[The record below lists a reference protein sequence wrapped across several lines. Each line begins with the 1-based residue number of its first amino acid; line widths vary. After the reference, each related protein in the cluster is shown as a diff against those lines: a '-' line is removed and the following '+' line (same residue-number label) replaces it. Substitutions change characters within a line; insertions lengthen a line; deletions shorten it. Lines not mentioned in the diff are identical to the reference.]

1 MCCQSEHPKPLET
14 CNCCSSGMFLRRFY
28 SSKETQEMLKEY
40 KEQLKK
46 ELDGVDERIRELK
59 TK

>member
-1 MCCQSEHPKPLET
+1 
-14 CNCCSSGMFLRRFY
+14 
-28 SSKETQEMLKEY
+28 MLKEY

>member
-1 MCCQSEHPKPLET
+1 
-14 CNCCSSGMFLRRFY
+14 MFLRRFY